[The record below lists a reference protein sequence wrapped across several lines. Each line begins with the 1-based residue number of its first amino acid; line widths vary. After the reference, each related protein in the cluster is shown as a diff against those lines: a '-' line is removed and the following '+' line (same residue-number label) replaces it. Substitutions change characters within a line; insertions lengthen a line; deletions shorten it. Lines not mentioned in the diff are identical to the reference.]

1 MLSYKDTPVVLNGH
15 RVMTL
20 TMVGIIVERFLAMAL
35 HARRG
40 FGALAWHD
48 VSSVTLRNVYVN
60 GWKRAKAEV
69 QVLRRD
75 AEVALRIAIAICE
88 RLEKFGFRLLDA
100 IIPQLDA
107 SGKSCGEHDLIGE
120 RKPLRG
126 KSSIEVKCR
135 TIKKDHYRKTVRR
148 QIQNL
153 AWKLWPAAVRKPNHG
168 WAERVVVMVEF
179 AHAEDDVWDA
189 IRCESLLVG
198 ADNDPESWKPLF
210 GWGNEPPLAPR
221 QPQSTLSTHS
231 VQERIPVVSTTRL
244 RTGPVE
250 NGPIRVPQVE
260 ATRKRKFE
268 ASYAKVRKCQL
279 HDQEMGSVSDLLV
292 DMKTPAAIR
301 AKPTLGEKM
310 PRWANSFQWPPHS
323 WASTPQ
329 LRSKTGGGKW
339 GKAATKAALNDIH
352 GFLDR

>member
-1 MLSYKDTPVVLNGH
+1 
-15 RVMTL
+15 MTL
-20 TMVGIIVERFLAMAL
+20 TMVGIVVESFLALAL

-48 VSSVTLRNVYVN
+48 VPSVTLRNVYVN
-60 GWKRAKAEV
+60 GCKRAKAEL

-75 AEVALRIAIAICE
+75 AEVALRIAIRVCE
-88 RLEKFGFRLLDA
+88 RLEKFGYRLLDA

-107 SGKSCGEHDLIGE
+107 SGKSRGEHDLIGE

-135 TIKKDHYRKTVRR
+135 TIKKDHFRKTVRR

-153 AWKLWPAAVRKPNHG
+153 ACKLWPEAVRKPNHG
-168 WAERVVVMVEF
+168 WAERVVVLVEF
-179 AHAEDDVWDA
+179 SHPEDEMCDE

-198 ADNDPESWKPLF
+198 ADNNPENWKPLF
-210 GWGNEPPLAPR
+210 GWGGEPALAPR
-221 QPQSTLSTHS
+221 EPQSTQS
-231 VQERIPVVSTTRL
+231 VQEQAPVVRTTRP
-244 RTGPVE
+244 RTLPVE
-250 NGPIRVPQVE
+250 NGPIRVTHVE
-260 ATRKRKFE
+260 AMRKRKFE

-279 HDQEMGSVSDLLV
+279 HSHEMGSVSDLLS
-292 DMKTPAAIR
+292 DMKTPAADR

-310 PRWANSFQWPPHS
+310 PRWAKSFQWPSHS

-329 LRSKTGGGKW
+329 FRSRTGGGKQ
-339 GKAATKAALNDIH
+339 GKAATKDALNDIH
-352 GFLDR
+352 GYLYQ